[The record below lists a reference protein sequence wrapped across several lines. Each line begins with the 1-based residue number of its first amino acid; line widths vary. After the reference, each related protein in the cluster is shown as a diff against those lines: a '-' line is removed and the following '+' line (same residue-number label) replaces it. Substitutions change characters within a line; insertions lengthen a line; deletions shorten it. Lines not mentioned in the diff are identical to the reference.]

1 MEEQNMKKRLLTLVL
16 LVALLLQAPMVAQA
30 ANTVFMV
37 PEISADW
44 EPPGTVWKSPA
55 LDALAYRGSG
65 AFVADIINKRGL
77 AAAISDLNAN
87 VSAGDYSLSILGIY
101 PEGEALTDEIMQM
114 IAAEGWTRIEVYY
127 PTFLLTGSPKCAGMT
142 PVIEKTEDAAL
153 TQLLTTAGYTNQVAT
168 FKVEG
173 ISMSDPWVILHEPA
187 FSFLRGGTCTGYK
200 YIPDIQKFVPGLT
213 AIYDGYDRDFM
224 DMENFAAADGN
235 PNGTFVVA
243 TQPLPADLVITAAEI
258 QPLRN
263 QLKQEEES
271 EKESQEST
279 QAEDMIGTEDSNEN
293 ELTVTSKDETVA
305 WTFANGAAPENFTA
319 EAKVEIQSKKEVK
332 VDFDYSGKLPEGTR
346 VTIQLPEDAIANKD
360 GATLYFYYCNP
371 DTQAKE
377 FVSEGTAKDGKVTFA
392 INHCSE
398 YIITTEKLIDE
409 DIVEEGT
416 DMLPLLAV
424 GVALIVG
431 TGAYIVINKRK
442 NN

>member
-1 MEEQNMKKRLLTLVL
+1 MKKRIVAIIFLVEM
-16 LVALLLQAPMVAQA
+16 LLLQTPLSAFA

-37 PEISADW
+37 PEIFADW

-65 AFVADIINKRGL
+65 GFVADIINKRGL
-77 AAAISDLNAN
+77 AAAVSDLNAN

-142 PVIEKTEDAAL
+142 PVIEKTEDTAL

-173 ISMSDPWVILHEPA
+173 VTMSDPWVILHKPA

-213 AIYDGYDRDFM
+213 AIYDGYDRGFM
-224 DMENFAAADGN
+224 DMENLAAADGD

-243 TQPLPADLVITAAEI
+243 TQPLPPDLVITTAEI
-258 QPLRN
+258 QPLRD

-271 EKESQEST
+271 EKENQDST
-279 QAEDMIGTEDSNEN
+279 QAEDMVGTEDSNEN
-293 ELTVTSKDETVA
+293 KITVTSKDETVA
-305 WTFANGAAPENFTA
+305 WTFANGAVP
-319 EAKVEIQSKKEVK
+319 
-332 VDFDYSGKLPEGTR
+332 
-346 VTIQLPEDAIANKD
+346 
-360 GATLYFYYCNP
+360 
-371 DTQAKE
+371 
-377 FVSEGTAKDGKVTFA
+377 
-392 INHCSE
+392 
-398 YIITTEKLIDE
+398 EKLVTDV
-409 DIVEEGT
+409 VEKEL
-416 DMLPLLAV
+416 DLLPN
-424 GVALIVG
+424 I
-431 TGAYIVINKRK
+431 
-442 NN
+442 

>member
-1 MEEQNMKKRLLTLVL
+1 MKKRIVAIILLAAT
-16 LVALLLQAPMVAQA
+16 LLLQTPLSAQA

-37 PEISADW
+37 PEISATWD
-44 EPPGTVWKSPA
+44 PPGMVWKSPA

-65 AFVADIINKRGL
+65 GFVADIINKRGL

-142 PVIEKTEDAAL
+142 PVIEKTEEAAL

-173 ISMSDPWVILHEPA
+173 VTMSDPWVILHEPA

-224 DMENFAAADGN
+224 DMENFAAADGD

-243 TQPLPADLVITAAEI
+243 TQPLPADLVITTAEI
-258 QPLRN
+258 QPLCD

-271 EKESQEST
+271 EIETESS
-279 QAEDMIGTEDSNEN
+279 ADSNDN
-293 ELTVTSKDETVA
+293 ATTLTSLDESVA
-305 WTFANGAAPENFTA
+305 WTFASGEAPENFTA
-319 EAKVEIQSKKEVK
+319 EAKVEASSEKEIK
-332 VDFDYSGKLPEGTR
+332 VSFEYSGKLPEGTQ
-346 VTIQLPEDAIANKD
+346 VTIQIPEGTVKCED

-371 DTQAKE
+371 KTEAKE
-377 FVSEGTAKDGKVTFA
+377 FVSEGKYKEGRVSFD
-392 INHCSE
+392 IEHCSE
-398 YIITTEKLIDE
+398 YVITTEKLVDVN
-409 DIVEEGT
+409 IVEKGP
-416 DMLPLLAV
+416 DMLPILVV
-424 GVALIVG
+424 GVVLLVG
-431 TGAYIVINKRK
+431 VGVGAYVVINKKRK
-442 NN
+442 

>member
-1 MEEQNMKKRLLTLVL
+1 MKKRIIAIML
-16 LVALLLQAPMVAQA
+16 LVAMLLLQNPLSALA

-65 AFVADIINKRGL
+65 GFVADIINKRGL
-77 AAAISDLNAN
+77 VAAVSDLNAN

-142 PVIEKTEDAAL
+142 PVIEKTEDTAL

-173 ISMSDPWVILHEPA
+173 VTMSDPWVILHEPA

-213 AIYDGYDRDFM
+213 AIYDGYDRGFM
-224 DMENFAAADGN
+224 DMENLAAADGN

-243 TQPLPADLVITAAEI
+243 TQPLPPDLVITTAEI
-258 QPLRN
+258 QPLRD

-271 EKESQEST
+271 EKENQDST

-293 ELTVTSKDETVA
+293 KITVTSKDETVA
-305 WTFANGAAPENFTA
+305 WTFANGAVPEKFTA
-319 EAKVEIQSKKEVK
+319 EAKLEVM
-332 VDFDYSGKLPEGTR
+332 S
-346 VTIQLPEDAIANKD
+346 
-360 GATLYFYYCNP
+360 
-371 DTQAKE
+371 AKE

-392 INHCSE
+392 IDHCSE
-398 YIITTEKLIDE
+398 YIITTEKLVTDV
-409 DIVEEGT
+409 VEKEL
-416 DMLPLLAV
+416 DLLPIIGV
-424 GVALIVG
+424 GIVALVVAAVVTFLI
-431 TGAYIVINKRK
+431 IKKRK
-442 NN
+442 